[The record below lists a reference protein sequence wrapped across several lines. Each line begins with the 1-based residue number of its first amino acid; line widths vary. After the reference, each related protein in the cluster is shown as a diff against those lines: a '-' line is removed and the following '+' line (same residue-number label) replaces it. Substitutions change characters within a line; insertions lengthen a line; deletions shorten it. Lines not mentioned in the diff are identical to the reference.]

1 MKKIIFNLNK
11 ITDRD
16 FPDVPVAKTVLPVQ
30 EARVLIPGQET
41 RSHTPQLRVCLVQLS
56 ILRATTKTRHS
67 QINKIKNFKKQ
78 ERKKADPTLSTSLKM
93 ALGKNV
99 SASLSISFWPAN

>member
-1 MKKIIFNLNK
+1 MDRKNG
-11 ITDRD
+11 RD
-16 FPDVPVAKTVLPVQ
+16 FPDGSVAKTLNTPY
-30 EARVLIPGQET
+30 AGDPGLIPGQET
-41 RSHTPQLRVCLVQLS
+41 RFHTPQLRVCLVQLS